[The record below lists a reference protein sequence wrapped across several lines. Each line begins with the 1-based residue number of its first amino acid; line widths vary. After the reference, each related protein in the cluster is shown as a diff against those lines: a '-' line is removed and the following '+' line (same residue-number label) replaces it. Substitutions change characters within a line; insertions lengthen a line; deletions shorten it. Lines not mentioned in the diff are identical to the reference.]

1 LFLSAGV
8 LSGSKIK
15 KKRRIYK
22 KLTNLF
28 FFSFAHRGKICNRPT
43 LAPACLQPFARAI
56 FNISF
61 PLLP

>member
-1 LFLSAGV
+1 LFFIRRCF
-8 LSGSKIK
+8 KWQQDK

-43 LAPACLQPFARAI
+43 LAPACLPPFARAI